1 MNGVTGSLL
10 AGAVVCGLL
19 LQVPAAQAGREKVL
33 YNFCSQQDCTDGG
46 NPSSG
51 LTEVNGVLYGMTR
64 SGGAGL
70 CFGGTPACGTVF
82 ALDPQTGSETV
93 LHSFTDPDT
102 DGIFPSGGVIAV
114 KGKLYGT
121 TTDGGGSNGGGTVF
135 TLDPQTGAESL
146 LHSFFGGSDGY
157 VPEGWLISVKGT
169 LYGTTMSGGSD
180 GCFGYGCGTV
190 FAVNRKTG
198 AETVL
203 HAFIS
208 GADGAF
214 PSAGLV
220 AVNGTLYGTTTQGG
234 GNVSCSNGC
243 GTVFAI
249 NPKTGAETVVY
260 AFTGGSDGSDPA
272 AGLINVKGTLYGT
285 TAAGGAHAAG
295 TVFALDPQ
303 TGAHTVLYSFCS
315 QQNCTDGQGPDA
327 GLTNVNGTL
336 YGTTPQGGANTFG
349 TVFALDLG
357 SNAEKVLYS
366 FGSQPNSTD
375 GQIPRGG
382 VIANGKWLYGMTY
395 LGGSGT
401 AGSGGVVFAV
411 KR

>member
-1 MNGVTGSLL
+1 MNGISMSMF
-10 AGAVVCGLL
+10 AGVIACGLL

-33 YNFCSQQDCTDGG
+33 YNFCSQQDCADGG

-51 LTEVNGVLYGMTR
+51 LIDVNGVLYGMTNQ
-64 SGGAGL
+64 GGVGL
-70 CFGGTPACGTVF
+70 CFGGTPACGVVF
-82 ALDPQTGSETV
+82 ALDPKTGSETV
-93 LHSFTDPDT
+93 LHTFNDPDT
-102 DGIFPSGGVIAV
+102 DGIFPSGGLVAV
-114 KGKLYGT
+114 KGTLYGT
-121 TTDGGGSNGGGTVF
+121 TYSGGGANGGGAVF
-135 TLDPQTGAESL
+135 ALDLRTGAETL
-146 LHSFFGGSDGY
+146 LHTFFGGSDGY
-157 VPEGWLISVKGT
+157 IPQAGLISVKGT
-169 LYGTTMSGGSD
+169 LYGTTTSGGSD

-190 FAVNRKTG
+190 YAVNRKTG

-214 PSAGLV
+214 PWAGLV
-220 AVNGTLYGTTTQGG
+220 AVNGMLYGTTTQGG

-249 NPKTGAETVVY
+249 DPTTGAETIVH
-260 AFTGGSDGSDPA
+260 AFAGGNDGSDPA

-285 TAAGGAHAAG
+285 TVAGGTHGHG
-295 TVFALDPQ
+295 TVFSLDPK
-303 TGAHTVLYSFCS
+303 TGSESVLYSFCS

-327 GLTNVNGTL
+327 SLIEEKGTL
-336 YGTTPQGGANTFG
+336 YGTTPQGGANNFG

-357 SNAEKVLYS
+357 SNAERVLYS
-366 FGSQPNSTD
+366 FGSQQNSTD

-382 VIANGKWLYGMTY
+382 LLANGKWLYGTTY

-401 AGSGGVVFAV
+401 AGSGGVVFAI